1 MEGRNMLQEI
11 FQREAA
17 GMIRF
22 LQFRRGHSMEEAE
35 DLVQEGFV
43 ALHAYIQSKKLEAV
57 HGGLAWKFVLGKSRD
72 HRKKKK
78 LPVQSAQSDQLYS
91 AASHTE
97 ASDGDSLEELHAAI
111 QRALESLKPPADAI
125 LEMRIFEQLN
135 AETIA
140 AAVDLSVRQVNRHLE
155 KARQVV
161 AREMERA
168 GLNTE
173 GWT

>member
-1 MEGRNMLQEI
+1 MLQEI

-43 ALHAYIQSKKLEAV
+43 ALHAYIQTKKLESV

-78 LPVQSAQSDQLYS
+78 LPVQSAPSDQL
-91 AASHTE
+91 APASNME
-97 ASDGDSLEELHAAI
+97 ASVGDSLEELQAAI

-125 LEMRIFEQLN
+125 LEMRIYEQLN